1 MTQPEPSPVI
11 GRHPNTRI
19 ILGPPG
25 TGKTTR
31 LMTLLEAEIADG
43 VAPEAIGFVSFTK
56 AAVTEAKDRAVAKFA
71 LDPERFDGFRTIHS
85 QAYALIGREKQ
96 PMKSSDWRAFCDRYR
111 YQLSEADPKN
121 AEEPGQSPQN
131 TDDDQLRAA
140 HEWSR
145 VRLVSIREGLRTY
158 QGAVRADDVELFATR
173 YAQFKVDTKRIDFT
187 DMLEQCLRRGLAR
200 RRKVLFID
208 EVQDLS
214 PLQIALV
221 KLWMAESER
230 VYIAGDDDQ
239 AIYTFGG
246 AEPDWLIE
254 LAKIHPVDVL
264 DRSWRCPRDPHA
276 LAMKV
281 IGRNRRRVAKPY
293 SPREEVGSVSVASR
307 EGAIAAIRSGE
318 STFVLCRN
326 VRTIRSIV
334 GDLFHAR
341 IAYLSERGG
350 LNPLGRASLL
360 AAVNAAISLG
370 AGLNVPNSA
379 LKNLGEYVAA
389 PLFGPRGTKGTIM
402 ARADLD
408 PDEVD
413 EWPIGVLREAI
424 RSRGPVAI
432 LTLGKVDDETRE
444 YLAAVIAKHG
454 KVPIPEV
461 IVTTIHGSKGREA
474 QHVIVFSDVAFPV
487 ASSMRDDPEPEN
499 RAAYVA
505 VTRTRDRLTI
515 VRPETK
521 HFYAYPLAGA

>member
-1 MTQPEPSPVI
+1 MT
-11 GRHPNTRI
+11 RHPNTRI

-31 LMTLLEAEIADG
+31 LMALLESELAAG
-43 VAPEAIGFVSFTK
+43 VPPEAIGFVSFTK
-56 AAVTEAKDRAVAKFA
+56 AAVTEAKDRAVAKFG

-85 QAYALIGREKQ
+85 QAYALIGREKP
-96 PMKSSDWRAFCDRYR
+96 PMKSADWRAFCERYR

-158 QGAVRADDVELFATR
+158 EGAVRPDDVELFATR
-173 YAQFKVDTKRIDFT
+173 YGEFKADTKRIDFT
-187 DMLEQCLRRGLAR
+187 DMLEGCLARGLY
-200 RRKVLFID
+200 RKRKALFVD

-221 KLWMAESER
+221 KVWMGAAER

-246 AEPDWLIE
+246 AEPDWLIS
-254 LAKIHPVDVL
+254 LAKDYPVDVL
-264 DRSWRCPRDPHA
+264 DRSWRCPREPHA
-276 LAMKV
+276 LAMKI

-293 SPREEVGSVSVASR
+293 TPREEVGSVAVASR
-307 EGAIAAIRSGE
+307 AGAIASIRPGE

-326 VRTIRSIV
+326 VRTIRSVV

-341 IAYLSERGG
+341 VAYLSERGG

-360 AAVNAAISLG
+360 SAVNAAISLG
-370 AGLNVPNSA
+370 SGLNVPNSA

-402 ARADLD
+402 ARADID

-413 EWPIGVLREAI
+413 DWPLDTLRAVV
-424 RSRGPVAI
+424 RDKGPVSI
-432 LTLGKVDDETRE
+432 LTLGKVDNETRE

-474 QHVIVFSDVAFPV
+474 HHGIVFSDVAFPV
-487 ASSMRDDPEPEN
+487 AASMRDDPEPEN

-521 HFYAYPLAGA
+521 HYYAYPLAGA